1 MIINSNTR
9 KDISFRQLVGY
20 IYEEHLHRADG
31 EEIEEEKRDER
42 DFILLHNFQDYGVDL
57 ENTEEIANAFLENDK
72 QRRRRKNGVTMYHEI
87 ASFAPEDQDKMT
99 RSMLYD
105 MARKYIELRAKNG
118 LVLARPHF
126 DKDHVHIHFM
136 ISGNEQGNNRSMRVS
151 KEQFKGQRRAM
162 EEYQLSNYPQLSK
175 SYVQSRDGVQKKQKY
190 NRTKQ
195 EKVKRQ
201 MEKRTAK
208 FSIFALIL
216 EEFEAAI
223 SKAHNLKTLVKE
235 IKGKGYQVYE
245 RRGQATGIVVNNKK
259 YRFTTLAA
267 KTKYNKKMELILS
280 NKKVALE
287 TERRIEKDLADL
299 RRLRE
304 KREREQ
310 ERNRKNNNGRKR

>member
-20 IYEEHLHRADG
+20 IYEEHLREADG
-31 EEIEEEKRDER
+31 GKKEQKKIDER
-42 DFILLHNFQDYGVDL
+42 DFVLLHNFQDYGVDIDNI
-57 ENTEEIANAFLENDK
+57 EDVSDAFLENDK
-72 QRRRRKNGVTMYHEI
+72 QRKRRKNGVTMYHEI
-87 ASFAPEDQDKMT
+87 ASFAPEDQDKIT

-126 DKDHVHIHFM
+126 DKKHVHIHFM

-162 EEYQLSNYPQLSK
+162 EEYQLSKYPQLAK
-175 SYVQSRDGVQKKQKY
+175 SYVQSRDGVQKRQKY
-190 NRTKQ
+190 NRNKQ
-195 EKVKRQ
+195 EKIKQQ
-201 MEKRTAK
+201 MENRKAD
-208 FSIFALIL
+208 FSVVALIL
-216 EEFEAAI
+216 EDFQSAI

-235 IKGKGYQVYE
+235 MNGKGYEVYE
-245 RRGQATGIVVNNKK
+245 RKGQATGIVVNNRK

-267 KTKYNKKMELILS
+267 KIKYSEKMDLILS
-280 NKKVALE
+280 NKKAVLE

-310 ERNRKNNNGRKR
+310 ERNRNNRKR